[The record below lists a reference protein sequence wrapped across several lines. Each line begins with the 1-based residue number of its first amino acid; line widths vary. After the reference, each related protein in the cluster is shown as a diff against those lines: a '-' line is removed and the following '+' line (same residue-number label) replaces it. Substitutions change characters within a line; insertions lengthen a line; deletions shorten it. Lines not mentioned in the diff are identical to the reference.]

1 MNLAQYIDQLDSYS
15 EKLKLI
21 GRPLLNFTCSRIEE
35 YSSAQDVVQDTLLI
49 LCQKRNEYNPNKS
62 FHGWAFRI
70 CKFQILKYFTNRKRN
85 KEDCREDF
93 DSLIE
98 EIVEESM
105 ESISE
110 EYMVEILKNK
120 LSPTQ
125 KIVLSYVLEGLPRKE
140 ICSLMN
146 MREQT
151 LNQNYRRLVL
161 NSRKIL
167 QSQKLNKDFFK
178 FF

>member
-1 MNLAQYIDQLDSYS
+1 MNLSQHIDQLDSYS

-21 GRPLLNFTCSRIEE
+21 GRPLLNFACSRIFNNDH
-35 YSSAQDVVQDTLLI
+35 AQDVVQDTLLI
-49 LCQKRNEYNPNKS
+49 LCQKRNEYDPNKS
-62 FHGWAFRI
+62 FHAWAFRI

-110 EYMVEILKNK
+110 EYVVEMLKNN
-120 LSPTQ
+120 LPPQ
-125 KIVLSYVLEGLPRKE
+125 QNQVFCHVLKGLPRKE

-151 LNQNYRRLVL
+151 LNQNYRRLII
-161 NSRKIL
+161 NSKKIL
-167 QSQKLNKDFFK
+167 SKIEKV
-178 FF
+178 